1 MVIRRRLASTARCAA
16 RSRGAIGPRLLPAL
30 LPFLLLAVLLT
41 ACARPAHD
49 DMRFGLVSMPVT
61 LDPRFATDAASAR
74 IIRLLYQRL
83 VEFDDSAM
91 PRPGLASWQQLS
103 PTLYRFTLIDTATRF
118 SDGTPLMPADV
129 KASYD
134 AVLSADS
141 GSPHRISLENIAEV
155 RVSAEDSVDFS
166 LQRPDPL
173 FPGRLTI
180 GIMPRALIEAG
191 HAFDR
196 APVGSG
202 PFEMLAWSTE
212 GELRLRRR
220 SDGMILAFLAVP
232 DPTVRVLKVLRGEID
247 MLQNDLP
254 PELVQYLRGRAEVR
268 VMAAQGSNFAY
279 LGFNLRDAASGQ
291 RGVRQAIAHAIDREA
306 IIRHVLGGTARP
318 AGGIL
323 SPEHWAGVP
332 GLDGVAYDPE
342 QARRLLADLGYG
354 EPGSLRI
361 EYKTSTDPVRL
372 RLATIIQQQLSQ
384 VGIDVALRSYDWGT
398 FYGDIRAGNFQM
410 YSLSWVGVKLPEIF
424 RYAFHSAAQPP
435 AGANRGFFFSA
446 AADALIEQAEAAA
459 ALEDQLA
466 PLQALQRRLLDEL
479 PYVPLWF
486 EDHVFVGR
494 ADVDGYRI
502 AADGNYDSL
511 AEIRRV
517 SGR

>member
-1 MVIRRRLASTARCAA
+1 MVTRPLAAAARCGTQD
-16 RSRGAIGPRLLPAL
+16 RGAVGPRLLAL
-30 LPFLLLAVLLT
+30 FPLLLLFVLLT

-49 DMRFGLVSMPVT
+49 DLRFGLVSMPVT

-74 IIRLLYQRL
+74 VIRLFYQRL

-103 PTLYRFTLIDTATRF
+103 PTHYRFTMTAPGARF
-118 SDGTPLMPADV
+118 SDGTPLTPADV

-134 AVLSADS
+134 AVLRADS
-141 GSPHRISLENIAEV
+141 GSPHRISLENIAEI
-155 RVSAEDSVDFS
+155 RVSAPDSVDFS
-166 LQRPDPL
+166 LRRPDPL
-173 FPGRLTI
+173 FPGRLTLA
-180 GIMPRALIEAG
+180 IMPRDRLEAG

-202 PFEMLAWSTE
+202 PFEMLAWPAE

-220 SDGMILAFLAVP
+220 GDGLILTFLAVP

-268 VMAAQGSNFAY
+268 VTAAEGSNFAY
-279 LGFNLRDAASGQ
+279 LGFNLRDAATG
-291 RGVRQAIAHAIDREA
+291 RREVRQAIAHAIDRPA

-323 SPEHWAGVP
+323 APEHWAGVP
-332 GLDGVAYDPE
+332 GLDGIAYDPGR
-342 QARRLLADLGYG
+342 ARRLLAEQGYG
-354 EPGSLRI
+354 APGSLRI
-361 EYKTSTDPVRL
+361 EYKTSTDPVRV

-398 FYGDIRAGNFQM
+398 FYGDIKAGNFQM

-424 RYAFHSAAQPP
+424 RYAFHSAALPP

-446 AADALIEQAEAAA
+446 DADAFIERAETAVAF
-459 ALEDQLA
+459 EDQLA
-466 PLQALQRRLLDEL
+466 PLQALQRHLLNEL
-479 PYVPLWF
+479 PYVPLWY
-486 EDHVFVGR
+486 EDHVFVAR

-511 AEIRRV
+511 AAVRRV
-517 SGR
+517 SAR